1 MVRTC
6 DKTEA
11 VFRRTL
17 RKAVQQG
24 RSVCRG
30 LRSRLSLA
38 DFFSIPRYKTTNVGP
53 HCTETPTP
61 LQSVRKTIPVGVGFS
76 DIECVEI
83 NLYHYTRLPEQ
94 LSDQTERQP
103 DHSQK
108 ISIDGIDQI
117 YAPSLNRIGACL
129 AETFPSGQ
137 ITFMHPLI
145 ERFHPNDNCR
155 QGNDLRFTA

>member
-1 MVRTC
+1 MVRTR

-38 DFFSIPRYKTTNVGP
+38 DFFGIPRYKTTNVGP

-61 LQSVRKTIPVGVGFS
+61 LQSVRKTIPVGVGLS

-83 NLYHYTRLPEQ
+83 DLYHYTRFHEQ
-94 LSDQTERQP
+94 WSDQTEWQP
-103 DHSQK
+103 DHGLQ
-108 ISIDGIDQI
+108 IHIDG
-117 YAPSLNRIGACL
+117 
-129 AETFPSGQ
+129 
-137 ITFMHPLI
+137 
-145 ERFHPNDNCR
+145 
-155 QGNDLRFTA
+155 